1 MNHHPTTPPA
11 HTKTRERPGLRW
23 NPGPPECGGHVGH
36 RRYVPGMDIG
46 FDLTLDCDN
55 AAVLTAFYR
64 TALSYVA

>member
-1 MNHHPTTPPA
+1 
-11 HTKTRERPGLRW
+11 
-23 NPGPPECGGHVGH
+23 
-36 RRYVPGMDIG
+36 MDIG